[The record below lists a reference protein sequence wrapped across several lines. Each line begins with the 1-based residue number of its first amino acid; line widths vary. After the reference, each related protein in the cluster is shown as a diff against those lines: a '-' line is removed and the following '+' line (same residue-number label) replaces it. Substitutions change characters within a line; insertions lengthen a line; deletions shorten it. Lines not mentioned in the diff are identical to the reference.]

1 MNEQLEKLA
10 AQAND
15 QTGNQLNSNF
25 RPVNA
30 YAPMD
35 EFLRKFAELI
45 VADCMDAVKTTAIG
59 YAHYTTPHAGLR
71 VEGAL
76 EVGNEIA
83 CRFKDIGA

>member
-45 VADCMDAVKTTAIG
+45 MEDMHRKVIASILITDVVGTATG
-59 YAHYTTPHAGLR
+59 R
-71 VEGAL
+71 
-76 EVGNEIA
+76 EITSEDYIRA
-83 CRFKDIGA
+83 INHDFGIEE